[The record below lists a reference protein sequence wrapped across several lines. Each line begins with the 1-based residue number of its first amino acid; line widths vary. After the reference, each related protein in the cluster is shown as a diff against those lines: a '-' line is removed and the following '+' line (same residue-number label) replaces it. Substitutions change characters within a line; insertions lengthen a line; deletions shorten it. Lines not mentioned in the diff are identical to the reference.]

1 MEKYIVKENEI
12 LIEFLKKTFSNLSK
26 NSVKSLLH
34 NEKVFVNGNMT
45 TKYNYEL
52 NIGDVVE
59 IREKVAKNINIIYE
73 DKDIIV
79 INKPSGL
86 LTVATEKEKNKTAYH
101 LVMEYLKKKN
111 KNNRIFIIHRLDKD
125 TSGIIMFAKNERAKH
140 LYQDNW
146 NDIVKKRCYYAVID
160 GKMENKEGTIKSYL
174 KENGNMVYSV
184 KDRSGKLAITEF
196 TTLNHKKAYSLLDI
210 SIKTGRKHQ
219 IRVSLKE
226 YGHPIIGDK
235 KYGAKSNPLGR
246 LGLHAYELSLQL
258 PYCKEPLTVES
269 KIPKEFLKIFESE
282 VKDGEITES
291 HRR

>member
-12 LIEFLKKTFSNLSK
+12 LIEFLKKMFSNLSK

-52 NIGDVVE
+52 NVGDVVE
-59 IREKVAKNINIIYE
+59 IREKVAKNIDIIYE

-79 INKPSGL
+79 INKPFGL

-184 KDRSGKLAITEF
+184 KDRSGKLAITEYKV
-196 TTLNHKKAYSLLDI
+196 LKERKNISLLDI
-210 SIKTGRKHQ
+210 NLKTGRKNQ
-219 IRVSLKE
+219 IRVHMKE
-226 YGHPIIGDK
+226 NKTPILGDL
-235 KYGAKSNPLGR
+235 KYGEKSKLINR
-246 LGLHAYELSLQL
+246 LALHAYKLELVNPVTKKL
-258 PYCKEPLTVES
+258 LTFE
-269 KIPKEFLKIFESE
+269 INMPNEFKMLFK
-282 VKDGEITES
+282 
-291 HRR
+291 

>member
-12 LIEFLKKTFSNLSK
+12 LIEFLKKMFSNLSK

-59 IREKVAKNINIIYE
+59 IREKVAKNIDIIYE

-146 NDIVKKRCYYAVID
+146 NDIVKKRCYYEVID

-184 KDRSGKLAITEF
+184 KDRSGKLAITEYKV
-196 TTLNHKKAYSLLDI
+196 LKERKNISLLDI
-210 SIKTGRKHQ
+210 NLKTGRKNQ
-219 IRVSLKE
+219 IRVHMKE
-226 YGHPIIGDK
+226 NKTPILGDL
-235 KYGAKSNPLGR
+235 KYGEKSKLINR
-246 LGLHAYELSLQL
+246 LALHAYKLELVNPVTKKL
-258 PYCKEPLTVES
+258 LTFE
-269 KIPKEFLKIFESE
+269 INMPNEFKMLFK
-282 VKDGEITES
+282 
-291 HRR
+291 

>member
-12 LIEFLKKTFSNLSK
+12 LIEFLKKMFSNLSK

-59 IREKVAKNINIIYE
+59 IREKVAKNIDIIYE

-184 KDRSGKLAITEF
+184 KDRSGKLAITEYKV
-196 TTLNHKKAYSLLDI
+196 LKERKNISLLDI
-210 SIKTGRKHQ
+210 NLKTGRKNQ
-219 IRVSLKE
+219 IRVHMKE
-226 YGHPIIGDK
+226 NKTPILGDL
-235 KYGAKSNPLGR
+235 KYGEKSKLINR
-246 LGLHAYELSLQL
+246 LALHAYKLEIVNPVTKKL
-258 PYCKEPLTVES
+258 LTFE
-269 KIPKEFLKIFESE
+269 INMPNEFKMLFK
-282 VKDGEITES
+282 
-291 HRR
+291 

>member
-12 LIEFLKKTFSNLSK
+12 LIEFLKKMFSNLSK

-52 NIGDVVE
+52 NVGDVVE
-59 IREKVAKNINIIYE
+59 IREKVAKNIDIIYE

-86 LTVATEKEKNKTAYH
+86 FTVATEKEKNKTAYH

-184 KDRSGKLAITEF
+184 KDRSGKLAITEYKV
-196 TTLNHKKAYSLLDI
+196 LKERKNISLLDI
-210 SIKTGRKHQ
+210 NLKTGRKNQ
-219 IRVSLKE
+219 IRVHMKE
-226 YGHPIIGDK
+226 NKTPILGDL
-235 KYGAKSNPLGR
+235 KYGEKSKLINR
-246 LGLHAYELSLQL
+246 LALHAYKLELINPVTKKL
-258 PYCKEPLTVES
+258 LTFEVNM
-269 KIPKEFLKIFESE
+269 PNEFKTLFK
-282 VKDGEITES
+282 
-291 HRR
+291 

>member
-12 LIEFLKKTFSNLSK
+12 LIEFLKKMFSNLSK

-52 NIGDVVE
+52 NAGDIVE
-59 IREKVAKNINIIYE
+59 IREKVAKNIDIIYE

-160 GKMENKEGTIKSYL
+160 GKMQNKEGTIKSYL

-184 KDRSGKLAITEF
+184 KDRSGKLAITEYKV
-196 TTLNHKKAYSLLDI
+196 LKERKNISLLDI
-210 SIKTGRKHQ
+210 NLKTGRKNQ
-219 IRVSLKE
+219 IRVHMKE
-226 YGHPIIGDK
+226 NKTPILGDL
-235 KYGAKSNPLGR
+235 KYGEKSKLINR
-246 LGLHAYELSLQL
+246 LALHAYKLELINPVTKKL
-258 PYCKEPLTVES
+258 LTFE
-269 KIPKEFLKIFESE
+269 INMPNEFKTLFK
-282 VKDGEITES
+282 
-291 HRR
+291 

>member
-1 MEKYIVKENEI
+1 MEKYMVKENEI

-26 NSVKSLLH
+26 NNVKSLLH

-52 NIGDVVE
+52 NVGDTVE
-59 IREKVAKNINIIYE
+59 IREKVAKNIDIIYE

-184 KDRSGKLAITEF
+184 KDRSGKLAVTEYKV
-196 TTLNHKKAYSLLDI
+196 LKERKNISLLDI
-210 SIKTGRKHQ
+210 NLKTGRKNQ
-219 IRVSLKE
+219 IRVHMKE
-226 YGHPIIGDK
+226 NKTPILGDL
-235 KYGAKSNPLGR
+235 KYGEKSKLINR
-246 LGLHAYELSLQL
+246 LALHAYKLELINPVTKKLL
-258 PYCKEPLTVES
+258 
-269 KIPKEFLKIFESE
+269 IFEASMPN
-282 VKDGEITES
+282 EIKTLFVM
-291 HRR
+291 

>member
-12 LIEFLKKTFSNLSK
+12 LIEFLKKIFSNLSK

-52 NIGDVVE
+52 NAGDVVE
-59 IREKVAKNINIIYE
+59 IREKVAKNIDIIYE

-184 KDRSGKLAITEF
+184 KDRSGKLAITEYKV
-196 TTLNHKKAYSLLDI
+196 LKERKNISLLDI
-210 SIKTGRKHQ
+210 NLKTGRKNQ
-219 IRVSLKE
+219 IRVHMKE
-226 YGHPIIGDK
+226 NKTPILGDL
-235 KYGAKSNPLGR
+235 KYGEKSKLINR
-246 LGLHAYELSLQL
+246 LALHAYKLELINPVTKKL
-258 PYCKEPLTVES
+258 LTFE
-269 KIPKEFLKIFESE
+269 INMPNEFKTLFK
-282 VKDGEITES
+282 
-291 HRR
+291 

>member
-12 LIEFLKKTFSNLSK
+12 LIEFLKKMFSNLSK

-59 IREKVAKNINIIYE
+59 IREKVAKNIDIIYE

-184 KDRSGKLAITEF
+184 KDRSGKLAITEYKV
-196 TTLNHKKAYSLLDI
+196 LKERKNICLLDI
-210 SIKTGRKHQ
+210 NLKTGRKNQ
-219 IRVSLKE
+219 IRVHMKE
-226 YGHPIIGDK
+226 NKTPILGDL
-235 KYGAKSNPLGR
+235 KYGEKSKLINR
-246 LGLHAYELSLQL
+246 LALHAYKLELINPVTKKLL
-258 PYCKEPLTVES
+258 
-269 KIPKEFLKIFESE
+269 IFEASMPN
-282 VKDGEITES
+282 EIKTLFE
-291 HRR
+291 

>member
-12 LIEFLKKTFSNLSK
+12 LIEFLKKMFSNLSK

-52 NIGDVVE
+52 NIGNVVE
-59 IREKVAKNINIIYE
+59 IREKVAKNIDIIYE

-146 NDIVKKRCYYAVID
+146 NDIVKKRCYYAVIA

-184 KDRSGKLAITEF
+184 KDRSGKLAITEYKV
-196 TTLNHKKAYSLLDI
+196 LKERKNISLLDI
-210 SIKTGRKHQ
+210 NLKTGRKNQ
-219 IRVSLKE
+219 IRVHMKE
-226 YGHPIIGDK
+226 NKTPILGDL
-235 KYGAKSNPLGR
+235 KYGEKSKLINR
-246 LGLHAYELSLQL
+246 LALHAYKLELVNPVTKKL
-258 PYCKEPLTVES
+258 LTFE
-269 KIPKEFLKIFESE
+269 INMPNEFKMLFK
-282 VKDGEITES
+282 
-291 HRR
+291 

>member
-12 LIEFLKKTFSNLSK
+12 LIEFLKKMFSNLSK

-52 NIGDVVE
+52 NAGDVVE
-59 IREKVAKNINIIYE
+59 IREKIAKNIDIIYE

-160 GKMENKEGTIKSYL
+160 GKMQKKEGTIKSYL

-184 KDRSGKLAITEF
+184 KDRSGKLAVTEYKV
-196 TTLNHKKAYSLLDI
+196 LKERKNISLLDI
-210 SIKTGRKHQ
+210 NLKTGRKNQ
-219 IRVSLKE
+219 IRVHMKE
-226 YGHPIIGDK
+226 NKTPILGDL
-235 KYGAKSNPLGR
+235 KYGEKSKLINR
-246 LGLHAYELSLQL
+246 LALHAYKLELINPVTKKLL
-258 PYCKEPLTVES
+258 
-269 KIPKEFLKIFESE
+269 IFEASMPN
-282 VKDGEITES
+282 EIKTLFF
-291 HRR
+291 

>member
-12 LIEFLKKTFSNLSK
+12 LIEFLKKSFSNLSK
-26 NSVKSLLH
+26 NNIKSLLH
-34 NEKVFVNGNMT
+34 NEKVFINGNMT

-52 NIGDVVE
+52 NVGDVVE
-59 IREKVAKNINIIYE
+59 IREKIAKNIDIIYE

-111 KNNRIFIIHRLDKD
+111 KNNRIFVIHRLDKD

-184 KDRSGKLAITEF
+184 KDRSGKLAITEYKV
-196 TTLNHKKAYSLLDI
+196 LKERKNISLLDI
-210 SIKTGRKHQ
+210 NLKTGRKNQ
-219 IRVSLKE
+219 IRVHMKE
-226 YGHPIIGDK
+226 NKTPILGDL
-235 KYGAKSNPLGR
+235 KYGEKSKLINR
-246 LGLHAYELSLQL
+246 LALHAYKLELVNPVTKKL
-258 PYCKEPLTVES
+258 LTFELNM
-269 KIPKEFLKIFESE
+269 PNEFKTLFK
-282 VKDGEITES
+282 
-291 HRR
+291 

>member
-12 LIEFLKKTFSNLSK
+12 LIEFLKKMFSNLSK

-52 NIGDVVE
+52 NVGDVVE
-59 IREKVAKNINIIYE
+59 IREKVAKNIDIIYE

-125 TSGIIMFAKNERAKH
+125 TSGIIMFAKNERAKY

-184 KDRSGKLAITEF
+184 KDRSGKLAITEYKV
-196 TTLNHKKAYSLLDI
+196 LKERKNISLLDI
-210 SIKTGRKHQ
+210 NLKTGRKNQ
-219 IRVSLKE
+219 IRVHMKE
-226 YGHPIIGDK
+226 NKTPILGDL
-235 KYGAKSNPLGR
+235 KYGEKSKLINR
-246 LGLHAYELSLQL
+246 LALHAYKLELVNPVTKKL
-258 PYCKEPLTVES
+258 LTFE
-269 KIPKEFLKIFESE
+269 INMPNEFKMLFK
-282 VKDGEITES
+282 
-291 HRR
+291 

>member
-12 LIEFLKKTFSNLSK
+12 LIEFLKKIFSNLSK

-34 NEKVFVNGNMT
+34 NEKVFVNGNMI

-52 NIGDVVE
+52 NVGDIVE
-59 IREKVAKNINIIYE
+59 IREKVAKNIDIIYE

-184 KDRSGKLAITEF
+184 KDRSGKIAITEYKV
-196 TTLNHKKAYSLLDI
+196 LKERKNISLLDI
-210 SIKTGRKHQ
+210 NLRTGRKNQ
-219 IRVSLKE
+219 IRVHMKE
-226 YGHPIIGDK
+226 NKTPILGDL
-235 KYGAKSNPLGR
+235 KYGEKSKLINR
-246 LGLHAYELSLQL
+246 LALHAYKLELIN
-258 PYCKEPLTVES
+258 PVTKKILTFEVNMPNEF
-269 KIPKEFLKIFESE
+269 KILFK
-282 VKDGEITES
+282 
-291 HRR
+291 

>member
-12 LIEFLKKTFSNLSK
+12 LIEFLKKMFSNLSK

-184 KDRSGKLAITEF
+184 KDRSGKLAITEYKV
-196 TTLNHKKAYSLLDI
+196 LKERKNISLLDI
-210 SIKTGRKHQ
+210 NLKTGRKNQ
-219 IRVSLKE
+219 IRVHMKE
-226 YGHPIIGDK
+226 NKTPILGDL
-235 KYGAKSNPLGR
+235 KYGEKSKLINR
-246 LGLHAYELSLQL
+246 LALHAYKLELVNPVTKKL
-258 PYCKEPLTVES
+258 LTFE
-269 KIPKEFLKIFESE
+269 INMPNEFKTLFK
-282 VKDGEITES
+282 
-291 HRR
+291 

>member
-12 LIEFLKKTFSNLSK
+12 LIEFLKKMFSNLSK

-59 IREKVAKNINIIYE
+59 IREKVAKNIDIIYE

-184 KDRSGKLAITEF
+184 KDRSGKLAITEYKV
-196 TTLNHKKAYSLLDI
+196 LKERKNISLLDI
-210 SIKTGRKHQ
+210 NLKTGRKNQ
-219 IRVSLKE
+219 IRVHMKE
-226 YGHPIIGDK
+226 NKTPILGDL
-235 KYGAKSNPLGR
+235 KYGEKSKLINR
-246 LGLHAYELSLQL
+246 LALHAYKLELVNPVTKKLL
-258 PYCKEPLTVES
+258 
-269 KIPKEFLKIFESE
+269 IFEASMPN
-282 VKDGEITES
+282 EIKTLFK
-291 HRR
+291 

>member
-26 NSVKSLLH
+26 NNVKSLLH

-52 NIGDVVE
+52 NVGDVVE
-59 IREKVAKNINIIYE
+59 IREKVAKNIDIIYE

-184 KDRSGKLAITEF
+184 KDRSGKLAITEYKV
-196 TTLNHKKAYSLLDI
+196 LKERKNISLLDI
-210 SIKTGRKHQ
+210 NLKTGRKNQ
-219 IRVSLKE
+219 IRVHMKE
-226 YGHPIIGDK
+226 NKTPILGDL
-235 KYGAKSNPLGR
+235 KYGEKSKLINR
-246 LGLHAYELSLQL
+246 LALHAYKLELINPVTKKL
-258 PYCKEPLTVES
+258 LT
-269 KIPKEFLKIFESE
+269 FEASMPN
-282 VKDGEITES
+282 EIKTLFF
-291 HRR
+291 

>member
-12 LIEFLKKTFSNLSK
+12 LIEFLKKMFSNLSK

-52 NIGDVVE
+52 NAGDIVE
-59 IREKVAKNINIIYE
+59 IREKVAKNIDIIYE

-111 KNNRIFIIHRLDKD
+111 KNNRIFVIHRLDKD

-160 GKMENKEGTIKSYL
+160 GKMQKKEGTIKSYL

-184 KDRSGKLAITEF
+184 KDRSGKLAITEYKV
-196 TTLNHKKAYSLLDI
+196 LKERKNISLLDI
-210 SIKTGRKHQ
+210 NLKTGRKNQ
-219 IRVSLKE
+219 IRVHMKE
-226 YGHPIIGDK
+226 NKTPILGDL
-235 KYGAKSNPLGR
+235 KYGEKSKLINR
-246 LGLHAYELSLQL
+246 LALHAYKLELVNPVTKKL
-258 PYCKEPLTVES
+258 LTFE
-269 KIPKEFLKIFESE
+269 INMPNEFKMLFK
-282 VKDGEITES
+282 
-291 HRR
+291 

>member
-59 IREKVAKNINIIYE
+59 IREKVAKNIDIIYE

-184 KDRSGKLAITEF
+184 KDRSGKIAITEYKV
-196 TTLNHKKAYSLLDI
+196 LKEIKNISLLDI
-210 SIKTGRKHQ
+210 NLRTGRKNQ
-219 IRVSLKE
+219 IRVHMKE
-226 YGHPIIGDK
+226 NKTPILGDL
-235 KYGAKSNPLGR
+235 KYGEKSKLINR
-246 LGLHAYELSLQL
+246 LALHAYKLELVNPVTKKL
-258 PYCKEPLTVES
+258 LTFE
-269 KIPKEFLKIFESE
+269 INMPNEFKMLFK
-282 VKDGEITES
+282 
-291 HRR
+291 

>member
-1 MEKYIVKENEI
+1 MEKYIVKGNEI
-12 LIEFLKKTFSNLSK
+12 LIEFLKKMFSNLSK

-59 IREKVAKNINIIYE
+59 IREKVAKNIGIIYE

-184 KDRSGKLAITEF
+184 KNRSGKLAITEYKV
-196 TTLNHKKAYSLLDI
+196 LKERKNISLLDI
-210 SIKTGRKHQ
+210 NLKTGRKNQ
-219 IRVSLKE
+219 IRVHMKE
-226 YGHPIIGDK
+226 NKTPILGDL
-235 KYGAKSNPLGR
+235 KYGEKSKLINR
-246 LGLHAYELSLQL
+246 LALHAYKLELVNPVTKKL
-258 PYCKEPLTVES
+258 LTFE
-269 KIPKEFLKIFESE
+269 INMPNEFKMLFK
-282 VKDGEITES
+282 
-291 HRR
+291 

>member
-12 LIEFLKKTFSNLSK
+12 LIEFLKKMFSNLSK

-52 NIGDVVE
+52 NAGDVVE
-59 IREKVAKNINIIYE
+59 IREKVAKNIDIIYE

-125 TSGIIMFAKNERAKH
+125 TSGIIMFAKNEKAKH

-184 KDRSGKLAITEF
+184 KDRSGKLAITEYKV
-196 TTLNHKKAYSLLDI
+196 LKERKNISLLDI
-210 SIKTGRKHQ
+210 NLKTGRKNQ
-219 IRVSLKE
+219 IRVHMKE
-226 YGHPIIGDK
+226 NKTPILGDL
-235 KYGAKSNPLGR
+235 KYGEKSKLINR
-246 LGLHAYELSLQL
+246 LALHAYKLELINPVTKKL
-258 PYCKEPLTVES
+258 LTFEVNM
-269 KIPKEFLKIFESE
+269 PNEFKTLFF
-282 VKDGEITES
+282 
-291 HRR
+291 

>member
-12 LIEFLKKTFSNLSK
+12 LIEFLKKMFSNLSK

-52 NIGDVVE
+52 NVGDVVE
-59 IREKVAKNINIIYE
+59 IREKVAKNIDIIYE

-184 KDRSGKLAITEF
+184 KDRSGKLAITEYKV
-196 TTLNHKKAYSLLDI
+196 LKERKNISLLDI
-210 SIKTGRKHQ
+210 NLKTGRKNQ
-219 IRVSLKE
+219 IRVHMKE
-226 YGHPIIGDK
+226 NKTPILGDL
-235 KYGAKSNPLGR
+235 KYGEKSKLINR
-246 LGLHAYELSLQL
+246 LALHAYKLELINPVTKKLL
-258 PYCKEPLTVES
+258 V
-269 KIPKEFLKIFESE
+269 FEASMPN
-282 VKDGEITES
+282 EIKTLFE
-291 HRR
+291 

>member
-12 LIEFLKKTFSNLSK
+12 LIEFLKKKFSNLSK

-52 NIGDVVE
+52 NVGDVVE
-59 IREKVAKNINIIYE
+59 IREKIAKNIDIIYE

-111 KNNRIFIIHRLDKD
+111 KNNKIFIIHRLDKD
-125 TSGIIMFAKNERAKH
+125 TSGIIMLAKNERAKH

-184 KDRSGKLAITEF
+184 KDRSGKLAITEYKV
-196 TTLNHKKAYSLLDI
+196 LKERKNISLLDI
-210 SIKTGRKHQ
+210 NLKTGRKNQ
-219 IRVSLKE
+219 IRVHMKE
-226 YGHPIIGDK
+226 NKTPILGDL
-235 KYGAKSNPLGR
+235 KYGEKSKLINR
-246 LGLHAYELSLQL
+246 LALHAYKLELINPVTKKL
-258 PYCKEPLTVES
+258 LTFE
-269 KIPKEFLKIFESE
+269 INMPNEFKMLFK
-282 VKDGEITES
+282 
-291 HRR
+291 

>member
-26 NSVKSLLH
+26 NNVKSLLH

-52 NIGDVVE
+52 NVGDVVE
-59 IREKVAKNINIIYE
+59 IREKIAKNIDIIYE

-125 TSGIIMFAKNERAKH
+125 TSGIIMLAKNERAKH

-184 KDRSGKLAITEF
+184 KDRSGKLAITEYKV
-196 TTLNHKKAYSLLDI
+196 LKERKNISLLDI
-210 SIKTGRKHQ
+210 NLKTGRKNQ
-219 IRVSLKE
+219 IRVHMKE
-226 YGHPIIGDK
+226 NKTPILGDL
-235 KYGAKSNPLGR
+235 KYGEKSKLINR
-246 LGLHAYELSLQL
+246 LALHAYKLELINPVTKKL
-258 PYCKEPLTVES
+258 LTFE
-269 KIPKEFLKIFESE
+269 INMPNEFKTLFK
-282 VKDGEITES
+282 
-291 HRR
+291 

>member
-12 LIEFLKKTFSNLSK
+12 LIEFLKKMFSNLSK

-59 IREKVAKNINIIYE
+59 IREKVAKNIDIIYE

-125 TSGIIMFAKNERAKH
+125 TSGIIMFAKNERAKY

-184 KDRSGKLAITEF
+184 KNRSGKLAITEYKV
-196 TTLNHKKAYSLLDI
+196 LKERKNISLLDI
-210 SIKTGRKHQ
+210 NLKTGRKNQ
-219 IRVSLKE
+219 IRVHMKE
-226 YGHPIIGDK
+226 NKTPILGDL
-235 KYGAKSNPLGR
+235 KYGEKSKLINR
-246 LGLHAYELSLQL
+246 LALHAYKLELVNPVTKKL
-258 PYCKEPLTVES
+258 LTFE
-269 KIPKEFLKIFESE
+269 INMPNEFKMLFK
-282 VKDGEITES
+282 
-291 HRR
+291 

>member
-26 NSVKSLLH
+26 NNVKSLLH

-52 NIGDVVE
+52 NVGDTVE
-59 IREKVAKNINIIYE
+59 IREKVAKNIDIIYE

-184 KDRSGKLAITEF
+184 KDRSGKLAITEYKV
-196 TTLNHKKAYSLLDI
+196 LKERKNISLLDI
-210 SIKTGRKHQ
+210 NLKTGRKNQ
-219 IRVSLKE
+219 IRVHMKE
-226 YGHPIIGDK
+226 NKTPILGDL
-235 KYGAKSNPLGR
+235 KYGEKSKLINR
-246 LGLHAYELSLQL
+246 LALHAYKLELINPVTKKL
-258 PYCKEPLTVES
+258 LTFE
-269 KIPKEFLKIFESE
+269 INMPNEFKMLFK
-282 VKDGEITES
+282 
-291 HRR
+291 

>member
-59 IREKVAKNINIIYE
+59 IREKVAKNIDIIYE

-184 KDRSGKLAITEF
+184 KDRSGKLAITEYKV
-196 TTLNHKKAYSLLDI
+196 LKEIKNIYLLDI
-210 SIKTGRKHQ
+210 NLRTGRKNQ
-219 IRVSLKE
+219 IRVHMKE
-226 YGHPIIGDK
+226 NKTPILGDL
-235 KYGAKSNPLGR
+235 KYGEKSKLINR
-246 LGLHAYELSLQL
+246 LALHAYKLELINPVTKKL
-258 PYCKEPLTVES
+258 LTFEVNMPNEF
-269 KIPKEFLKIFESE
+269 KILFK
-282 VKDGEITES
+282 
-291 HRR
+291 

>member
-12 LIEFLKKTFSNLSK
+12 LIEFLKKMFSNLSK

-59 IREKVAKNINIIYE
+59 IREKVAKNIDIIYE

-184 KDRSGKLAITEF
+184 KDRSGKLAITEYKV
-196 TTLNHKKAYSLLDI
+196 LKERKNISLLDI
-210 SIKTGRKHQ
+210 NLKTGRKNQ
-219 IRVSLKE
+219 IRVHMKE
-226 YGHPIIGDK
+226 NKTPILGDL
-235 KYGAKSNPLGR
+235 KYGEKSKLINR
-246 LGLHAYELSLQL
+246 LALHAYKLELVNPVTKKLL
-258 PYCKEPLTVES
+258 
-269 KIPKEFLKIFESE
+269 IFEINMPNE
-282 VKDGEITES
+282 FKMLFK
-291 HRR
+291 

>member
-12 LIEFLKKTFSNLSK
+12 LIEFLKKMFSNLSK

-59 IREKVAKNINIIYE
+59 IREKVAKNIDIIYE

-86 LTVATEKEKNKTAYH
+86 LTVATEKEKNKIAYH

-184 KDRSGKLAITEF
+184 KDRSGKLAITEYKV
-196 TTLNHKKAYSLLDI
+196 LKERKNISLLDI
-210 SIKTGRKHQ
+210 NLKTGRKNQ
-219 IRVSLKE
+219 IRVHMKE
-226 YGHPIIGDK
+226 NKTPILGDL
-235 KYGAKSNPLGR
+235 KYGEKSKLINR
-246 LGLHAYELSLQL
+246 LALHAYKLELVNPVTKKL
-258 PYCKEPLTVES
+258 LTFE
-269 KIPKEFLKIFESE
+269 INMPNEFKMLFK
-282 VKDGEITES
+282 
-291 HRR
+291 

>member
-1 MEKYIVKENEI
+1 MEKYIVKGNEI
-12 LIEFLKKTFSNLSK
+12 LIEFLKKMFSNLSK

-59 IREKVAKNINIIYE
+59 IREKVAKNIDIIYE

-160 GKMENKEGTIKSYL
+160 GKMENKEGMIKSYL

-184 KDRSGKLAITEF
+184 KDRSGKLAITEYKV
-196 TTLNHKKAYSLLDI
+196 LKERKNISLLDI
-210 SIKTGRKHQ
+210 NLKTGRKNQ
-219 IRVSLKE
+219 IRVHMKE
-226 YGHPIIGDK
+226 NKTPILGDL
-235 KYGAKSNPLGR
+235 KYGEKSKLINR
-246 LGLHAYELSLQL
+246 LALHAYKLELVNPVTKKL
-258 PYCKEPLTVES
+258 LTFE
-269 KIPKEFLKIFESE
+269 INMPNEFKMLFK
-282 VKDGEITES
+282 
-291 HRR
+291 

>member
-12 LIEFLKKTFSNLSK
+12 LIEFLKKMFSNLSK

-34 NEKVFVNGNMT
+34 NEKVFVNGNIT

-59 IREKVAKNINIIYE
+59 IREKVAKNIDIIYE

-184 KDRSGKLAITEF
+184 KDRSGKLAITEYKV
-196 TTLNHKKAYSLLDI
+196 LKERKNISLLDI
-210 SIKTGRKHQ
+210 NLKTGRKNQ
-219 IRVSLKE
+219 IRVHMKE
-226 YGHPIIGDK
+226 NKTPILGDL
-235 KYGAKSNPLGR
+235 KYGEKSKLINR
-246 LGLHAYELSLQL
+246 LALHAYKLELINPVTKKLL
-258 PYCKEPLTVES
+258 
-269 KIPKEFLKIFESE
+269 IFEASMPN
-282 VKDGEITES
+282 EIKTLFE
-291 HRR
+291 

>member
-12 LIEFLKKTFSNLSK
+12 LIEFLKKMFSNLSK

-59 IREKVAKNINIIYE
+59 IREKVAKNIDIIYE

-160 GKMENKEGTIKSYL
+160 GKMQNKEGTIKSYL

-184 KDRSGKLAITEF
+184 KDRSGKLAITEYKV
-196 TTLNHKKAYSLLDI
+196 LKERKNISLLDI
-210 SIKTGRKHQ
+210 NLKTGRKNQ
-219 IRVSLKE
+219 IRVHMKE
-226 YGHPIIGDK
+226 NKTPILGDL
-235 KYGAKSNPLGR
+235 KYGEKSKLINR
-246 LGLHAYELSLQL
+246 LALHAYKLELVNPVTKKL
-258 PYCKEPLTVES
+258 LTFEVNM
-269 KIPKEFLKIFESE
+269 PNEFKMLFK
-282 VKDGEITES
+282 
-291 HRR
+291 

>member
-12 LIEFLKKTFSNLSK
+12 LIEFLKKMFSNLSK

-59 IREKVAKNINIIYE
+59 IREKVAKNIDIIYE

-184 KDRSGKLAITEF
+184 KDRSGKLAITEYKV
-196 TTLNHKKAYSLLDI
+196 LKERKNISLLDI
-210 SIKTGRKHQ
+210 NLKTGRKNQ
-219 IRVSLKE
+219 IRVHMKE
-226 YGHPIIGDK
+226 NKTPILGDL
-235 KYGAKSNPLGR
+235 KYGEKSKLINR
-246 LGLHAYELSLQL
+246 LALHAYKLELINPVTKKLL
-258 PYCKEPLTVES
+258 
-269 KIPKEFLKIFESE
+269 IFETSMPN
-282 VKDGEITES
+282 EIKTLFE
-291 HRR
+291 

>member
-12 LIEFLKKTFSNLSK
+12 LIEFVKKMFSNLSK

-59 IREKVAKNINIIYE
+59 IREKVAKNIDIIYE

-184 KDRSGKLAITEF
+184 KDRSGKLAITEYKV
-196 TTLNHKKAYSLLDI
+196 LKERKNISLLDI
-210 SIKTGRKHQ
+210 NLKTGRKNQ
-219 IRVSLKE
+219 IRVHMKE
-226 YGHPIIGDK
+226 NKTPILGDL
-235 KYGAKSNPLGR
+235 KYGEKSKLINR
-246 LGLHAYELSLQL
+246 LALHAYKLELVNPVTKKL
-258 PYCKEPLTVES
+258 LTFE
-269 KIPKEFLKIFESE
+269 INMPNEFKMLFK
-282 VKDGEITES
+282 
-291 HRR
+291 

>member
-12 LIEFLKKTFSNLSK
+12 LIEFLKKMFSNLSK

-52 NIGDVVE
+52 NVGDTVE
-59 IREKVAKNINIIYE
+59 IREKVAKNIDIIYE

-184 KDRSGKLAITEF
+184 KDRSGKLAITEYKV
-196 TTLNHKKAYSLLDI
+196 LKERENISLLDI
-210 SIKTGRKHQ
+210 NLKTGRKNQ
-219 IRVSLKE
+219 IRVHMKE
-226 YGHPIIGDK
+226 NKTPILGDL
-235 KYGAKSNPLGR
+235 KYGEKSKLINR
-246 LGLHAYELSLQL
+246 LALHAYKLELINPVTKKL
-258 PYCKEPLTVES
+258 LTFE
-269 KIPKEFLKIFESE
+269 INMPNEFKMLFK
-282 VKDGEITES
+282 
-291 HRR
+291 

>member
-26 NSVKSLLH
+26 NNVKSLLH

-52 NIGDVVE
+52 NAGDIVE
-59 IREKVAKNINIIYE
+59 IREKVAKNIDIIYE

-111 KNNRIFIIHRLDKD
+111 KNNRIFVIHRLDKD

-160 GKMENKEGTIKSYL
+160 GKMQKKEGTIKSYL

-184 KDRSGKLAITEF
+184 KDRSGKLAVTEYKV
-196 TTLNHKKAYSLLDI
+196 LKERKNISLLDI
-210 SIKTGRKHQ
+210 NLKTGRKNQ
-219 IRVSLKE
+219 IRVHMKE
-226 YGHPIIGDK
+226 NKTPILGDL
-235 KYGAKSNPLGR
+235 KYGEKSKLINR
-246 LGLHAYELSLQL
+246 LALHAYKLELINPVTKKLL
-258 PYCKEPLTVES
+258 
-269 KIPKEFLKIFESE
+269 IFEASMPN
-282 VKDGEITES
+282 EIKTLFK
-291 HRR
+291 

>member
-1 MEKYIVKENEI
+1 M
-12 LIEFLKKTFSNLSK
+12 FSNLSK

-52 NIGDVVE
+52 NVGDVVE
-59 IREKVAKNINIIYE
+59 IREKVAKNIDIIYE

-184 KDRSGKLAITEF
+184 KDRSGKLAITEYKV
-196 TTLNHKKAYSLLDI
+196 LKERKNISLLDI
-210 SIKTGRKHQ
+210 NLKTGRKNQ
-219 IRVSLKE
+219 IRVHMKE
-226 YGHPIIGDK
+226 NKTPILGDL
-235 KYGAKSNPLGR
+235 KYGEKSKLINR
-246 LGLHAYELSLQL
+246 LALHAYKLELVNPVTKKL
-258 PYCKEPLTVES
+258 LTFE
-269 KIPKEFLKIFESE
+269 INMPNEFKMLFK
-282 VKDGEITES
+282 
-291 HRR
+291 

>member
-1 MEKYIVKENEI
+1 MIKEKYIVKETEI
-12 LIEFLKKTFSNLSK
+12 LIEFLKKMFSNLSK

-59 IREKVAKNINIIYE
+59 IREKVAKNIDIIYE

-184 KDRSGKLAITEF
+184 KDRSGKLAITEYKV
-196 TTLNHKKAYSLLDI
+196 LKERKNISLLDI
-210 SIKTGRKHQ
+210 NLKTGRKNQ
-219 IRVSLKE
+219 IRVHMKE
-226 YGHPIIGDK
+226 NKTPILGDL
-235 KYGAKSNPLGR
+235 KYGEKSKLINR
-246 LGLHAYELSLQL
+246 LALHAYKLELINPVTKKLL
-258 PYCKEPLTVES
+258 
-269 KIPKEFLKIFESE
+269 IFEASMPN
-282 VKDGEITES
+282 EIKTLFE
-291 HRR
+291 

>member
-12 LIEFLKKTFSNLSK
+12 LIEFLKKMFSNLSK

-59 IREKVAKNINIIYE
+59 IREKVAKNIDIIYE
-73 DKDIIV
+73 DKNIIV

-111 KNNRIFIIHRLDKD
+111 KNNRIFVIHRLDKD

-160 GKMENKEGTIKSYL
+160 GKMQKKEGTIKSYL

-184 KDRSGKLAITEF
+184 KDRSGKLAVTEYKV
-196 TTLNHKKAYSLLDI
+196 LKEGKNISLLDI
-210 SIKTGRKHQ
+210 NLKTGRKNQ
-219 IRVSLKE
+219 IRVHMKE
-226 YGHPIIGDK
+226 NKTPILGDL
-235 KYGAKSNPLGR
+235 KYGEKSKLINR
-246 LGLHAYELSLQL
+246 LALHAYKLELVNPVTKKL
-258 PYCKEPLTVES
+258 LTFE
-269 KIPKEFLKIFESE
+269 INMPNEFKMLFK
-282 VKDGEITES
+282 
-291 HRR
+291 

>member
-12 LIEFLKKTFSNLSK
+12 LIEFLKKMFSNLSK

-34 NEKVFVNGNMT
+34 NEKLFVNGNMT

-52 NIGDVVE
+52 NVGDIVE
-59 IREKVAKNINIIYE
+59 IREKVAKNIDIIYE

-184 KDRSGKLAITEF
+184 KDRSGKLAITEYKV
-196 TTLNHKKAYSLLDI
+196 LKERKNISLLDI
-210 SIKTGRKHQ
+210 NLKTGRKNQ
-219 IRVSLKE
+219 IRVHMKE
-226 YGHPIIGDK
+226 NKTSILGDL
-235 KYGAKSNPLGR
+235 KYGEKSKLINR
-246 LGLHAYELSLQL
+246 LALHAYKLELINPVTKKL
-258 PYCKEPLTVES
+258 LTFE
-269 KIPKEFLKIFESE
+269 INMPNEFKTLFK
-282 VKDGEITES
+282 
-291 HRR
+291 